1 MFVFSLLQPARHSKL
16 EKADILEMTVRHLES
31 LQRQRAA
38 ADPAVLNKFRA
49 GFTQC
54 AGEVGR
60 FPGLDPAVRRRL
72 LQHLASC
79 LASPPQQP
87 QQQQQNTTQAN
98 FYLATQGGLQLLPTR
113 LPNGDIALVLP
124 NQAPSNTIVS
134 PLPTLI
140 PIPAR
145 TASAASAS
153 STASSSSSISS
164 ELAPDSP
171 DVPLALVTRRKSCDE
186 PMEEDKPCWRPW

>member
-1 MFVFSLLQPARHSKL
+1 M
-16 EKADILEMTVRHLES
+16 RHLEA

-49 GFTQC
+49 GFSEC

-60 FPGLDPAVRRRL
+60 FPGLEPAVRRRL

-79 LASPPQQP
+79 LAAPVPPAQAQT
-87 QQQQQNTTQAN
+87 QTASSANIFLTTGA
-98 FYLATQGGLQLLPTR
+98 GLQLLPTR

-124 NQAPSNTIVS
+124 AQQTTNT
-134 PLPTLI
+134 PMPTLI

-153 STASSSSSISS
+153 STASSASS
-164 ELAPDSP
+164 ELSPSSPEEAPLS
-171 DVPLALVTRRKSCDE
+171 LVTRRKSCDQLQ
-186 PMEEDKPCWRPW
+186 EEEKPWRPW